1 MEEDFDIVDSR
12 IQCTIIC
19 ALCDEVIKTVDFDEF
34 CCKYSGNPFIVC
46 PTCKAAWKAVKK
58 EKSAR
63 EEKKG

>member
-1 MEEDFDIVDSR
+1 MEEEFDVVDSG
-12 IQCTIIC
+12 IQCGIIC
-19 ALCDEVIKTVDFDEF
+19 ALCDELIKTVSYDEF
-34 CCKYSGNPFIVC
+34 CWKYSNNPFIVC

>member
-1 MEEDFDIVDSR
+1 MEEDFDMFVP
-12 IQCTIIC
+12 QTEVAIIC
-19 ALCDEVIKTVDFDEF
+19 ALCDEVIKSVSFDEF

-46 PTCKAAWKAVKK
+46 PTCKAAWKVVKK

>member
-1 MEEDFDIVDSR
+1 MEEDLDIMAPQ
-12 IQCTIIC
+12 IKCTIIC

-34 CCKYSGNPFIVC
+34 CCRYSSNPFIVC
-46 PTCKAAWKAVKK
+46 PTCKTAWKAVKK

>member
-1 MEEDFDIVDSR
+1 MEEEFDIMAPQ
-12 IQCTIIC
+12 IKCTIIC

-46 PTCKAAWKAVKK
+46 PTCKTAWKAVKK
-58 EKSAR
+58 EKSTR